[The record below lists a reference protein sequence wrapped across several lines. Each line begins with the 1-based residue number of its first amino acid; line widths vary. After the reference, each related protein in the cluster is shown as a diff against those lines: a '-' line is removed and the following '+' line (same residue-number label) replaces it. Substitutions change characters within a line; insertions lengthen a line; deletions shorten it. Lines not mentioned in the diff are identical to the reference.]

1 MRLSK
6 KSLRKPYVPTQRDLG
21 LQGPPGK
28 GSRPRNCFSDD
39 FKTNLEAALKDAPPV
54 EGFVHRKG
62 GKIIK
67 KYK

>member
-1 MRLSK
+1 MHFSK
-6 KSLRKPYVPTQRDLG
+6 KSRRKPYVPTQRDLG

-39 FKTNLEAALKDAPPV
+39 FKKNLDAALKNSPPAT
-54 EGFVHRKG
+54 GFTPAKN